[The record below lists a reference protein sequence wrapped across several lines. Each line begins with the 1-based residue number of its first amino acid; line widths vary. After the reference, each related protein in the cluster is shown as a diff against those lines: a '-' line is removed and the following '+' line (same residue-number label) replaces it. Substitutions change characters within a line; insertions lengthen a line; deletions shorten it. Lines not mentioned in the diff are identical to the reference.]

1 MEINGINMQITQ
13 GGSSQP
19 LTGSGDTA
27 GLLKSRQSTLAD
39 SASSNGSQANSQL
52 NSLTSGSYIK
62 DQIETIMFS
71 FPPFFPVGS
80 PQRLDLIK
88 GVKVV
93 QDEIKSSQL
102 PTVVKEKLAGQEL
115 TDTAT
120 DKEIST
126 ALEGVQQYTEG
137 YSPTPSQSAGNGQQ
151 ANIVSVKI

>member
-71 FPPFFPVGS
+71 FPPLLSVCG
-80 PQRLDLIK
+80 
-88 GVKVV
+88 
-93 QDEIKSSQL
+93 L
-102 PTVVKEKLAGQEL
+102 P
-115 TDTAT
+115 
-120 DKEIST
+120 
-126 ALEGVQQYTEG
+126 EGM
-137 YSPTPSQSAGNGQQ
+137 
-151 ANIVSVKI
+151 